1 MIGVIYKR
9 EILDHLKS
17 AKFLIGF
24 GLTIAITVAATVIN
38 VQDYGRR
45 LQDYRAAQRDLPA
58 NKFEIQIF
66 RPPELLSILVQGK
79 DRALGTKASVNYLH
93 IPDRLTGYML
103 SGSGAPRPRSISGF
117 GSVDFAF
124 LVRVVLSLL
133 VIFLAFDA
141 VAEEKQSGTL
151 KLALANALPRSSLLI
166 GKAAAGLTVV
176 LGSLVAAAAVAV
188 LIMMVHPMVDPS
200 GADAARILSLVAASA
215 LYLTVFYTLSLLV
228 STAVKRPAIA
238 LMVLLQLWIF
248 LVVVYPHLGVSIAE
262 NFYRLPTDREMAE
275 KKNAAFAPYADEL
288 KKVQAAYFGGDRASG
303 PGMRYLELQSLRS
316 RLENDVDREFSLRL
330 SGQLG
335 LARWISV
342 LSPAAL
348 FNRAA
353 ERYARTDIE
362 EYDRFLASVER
373 YWKTKYMDLQMLFY
387 KDLPAYRKAPTPP
400 FDHPAERT
408 AEAWIAT
415 APQIVVLALLALIF
429 FAAAS
434 TAFLR
439 KDVR

>member
-38 VQDYGRR
+38 TQDFGRR
-45 LQDYRAAQRDLPA
+45 RRDYMAAQRDLPS

-66 RPPELLSILVQGK
+66 RPPEVLSILVQGK
-79 DRALGTKASVNYLH
+79 DRSLGSKASINYLN
-93 IPDRLTGYML
+93 IPDRLTGYM
-103 SGSGAPRPRSISGF
+103 SSRQSARPKSLSGF

-124 LVRVVLSLL
+124 LVRVILSLL
-133 VIFLAFDA
+133 VIFLAYDA

-151 KLALANALPRSSLLI
+151 KLALANALPRSHLLI

-176 LGSLVAAAAVAV
+176 LSSLLAASAIAV

-200 GADAARILSLVAASA
+200 GADAIRILSLVAASA
-215 LYLTVFYTLSLLV
+215 LYLTVFTMLSLLV

-238 LMVLLQLWIF
+238 LMLLLQLWIF
-248 LVVVYPHLGVSIAE
+248 LVVVYPNLGVSIAE
-262 NFYRLPTDREMAE
+262 NFTKLPTERELAE
-275 KKNAAFAPYADEL
+275 KKQAAFAPYAAEM
-288 KKVQAAYFGGDRASG
+288 KKVQTAYFGGDRAPATG
-303 PGMRYLELQSLRS
+303 LRYFELQSLQA
-316 RLENDVDREFSLRL
+316 RLAYDVDKEFSLRL
-330 SGQLG
+330 NAQLEV
-335 LARWISV
+335 ARWISV

-348 FNRAA
+348 FTRAA

-373 YWKTKYMDLQMLFY
+373 YWKTKYTDLQTLRY
-387 KDLPAYRKAPTPP
+387 KDLDAYRKASVPA
-400 FDHPAERT
+400 FDHPAEGT
-408 AEAWIAT
+408 AAAWAAT

-434 TAFLR
+434 TAFIR

>member
-24 GLTIAITVAATVIN
+24 GLTIAIAAAATVIN
-38 VQDYGRR
+38 TQDYGRR
-45 LQDYRAAQRDLPA
+45 RQDYRAAQRDLQG
-58 NKFEIQIF
+58 NKFDILIY
-66 RPPELLSILVQGK
+66 RPPEILSILVQGK
-79 DRALGTKASVNYLH
+79 DRALGNKASINYLN
-93 IPDRLTGYML
+93 IPDRLTGYM
-103 SGSGAPRPRSISGF
+103 SARRGARPKSISGF

-124 LVRVVLSLL
+124 LVRVILSLL
-133 VIFLAFDA
+133 VIFLAYDA

-176 LGSLVAAAAVAV
+176 LGSLLAAASVAG
-188 LIMMVHPMVDPS
+188 LIMMVHPAVDLS
-200 GADAARILSLVAASA
+200 GADAVRILSLVAVSA
-215 LYLTVFYTLSLLV
+215 LYLTVFYMLSLLV

-262 NFYRLPTDREMAE
+262 NFFRLPTDREMAE
-275 KKNAAFAPYADEL
+275 KKQAAFAPYDEEL
-288 KKVQAAYFGGDRASG
+288 KKVQERYYKGDMSPAGGG
-303 PGMRYLELQSLRS
+303 RYVELQAMRS
-316 RLENDVDREFSLRL
+316 RLENDVNREFGLRL
-330 SGQLG
+330 SAQEG

-348 FNRAA
+348 YSTAA
-353 ERYARTDIE
+353 EQYARTGIG
-362 EYDRFLASVER
+362 EYERFMESIER
-373 YWKTKYMDLQMLFY
+373 YWKTKYMDLQMLRF
-387 KDLPAYRKAPTPP
+387 KDLAAYRKAAVPA
-400 FDHPAERT
+400 FEHPAEPT
-408 AEAWIAT
+408 SEAWAAT
-415 APQIVVLALLALIF
+415 APQVLVLTLLALIF

-434 TAFLR
+434 TAFIR

>member
-17 AKFLIGF
+17 AKFLIGLA
-24 GLTIAITVAATVIN
+24 LTIAITVAATIIN
-38 VQDYGRR
+38 TQDYSRR

-58 NKFEIQIF
+58 NKFDIQIF
-66 RPPELLSILVQGK
+66 RPPEVLSILVLGK
-79 DRALGTKASVNYLH
+79 DRALGTKASVNYLQ
-93 IPDRLTGYML
+93 IPERLTGYML
-103 SGSGAPRPRSISGF
+103 SGSGAPRPKSISGF

-124 LVRVVLSLL
+124 LVRVILSLL
-133 VIFLAFDA
+133 VIFLAYDA

-176 LGSLVAAAAVAV
+176 LGSLLAAAAIAV
-188 LIMMVHPMVDPS
+188 LIVMVNPWTDLS
-200 GADAARILSLVAASA
+200 GADAARILSLLGVSA
-215 LYLTVFYTLSLLV
+215 LYLTAFFALSLLV

-238 LMVLLQLWIF
+238 LMILLQLWIF

-262 NFYRLPTDREMAE
+262 NFYRIPTDREMAE
-275 KKNAAFAPYADEL
+275 KKNAAFAPYAAEL
-288 KKVQAAYFGGDRASG
+288 EKVRTTRFGGDRSQATG
-303 PGMRYLELQSLRS
+303 LRYLELQSLQS
-316 RLENDVDREFSLRL
+316 RLAYDVDREFSLRL
-330 SGQLG
+330 SGQLD
-335 LARWISV
+335 LARWIAV

-348 FNRAA
+348 YTRAA

-373 YWKTKYMDLQMLFY
+373 YCRTKYMDLQMLSI
-387 KDLPAYRKAPTPP
+387 KDLPAYRKAPVPS

-408 AEAWIAT
+408 AEAWAST

-434 TAFLR
+434 TAFIR